1 MIQKLEIFVQL
12 KRILNVNRR
21 GKMATSILRN
31 LTVVKLAYSIAGRGR
46 RGMAAHLVSQ
56 QIRQE
61 SLRHKQKNMQI
72 FAKN

>member
-1 MIQKLEIFVQL
+1 
-12 KRILNVNRR
+12 
-21 GKMATSILRN
+21 MATSVLRN
-31 LTVVKLAYSIAGRGR
+31 SPVLKLAHSIAGRGR

-72 FAKN
+72 FATN